1 MSHCKDHRVLGWFK
15 LNNIS
20 RQKYKVENLQRK
32 NMIVEMNKKQ
42 VGKSAVGYD
51 SIIMLLA
58 FIFELVQPSQSI
70 SLFV

>member
-1 MSHCKDHRVLGWFK
+1 
-15 LNNIS
+15 
-20 RQKYKVENLQRK
+20 
-32 NMIVEMNKKQ
+32 MNKKQ

-70 SLFV
+70 SLFVWEHKLCQACAQFRSAEVSVFCPVCQNDRKQTN